1 MNKKIIFLGYPG
13 SGKGT
18 QSTLLSKEFNI
29 FTLSTGDAF
38 REMIK
43 NGKGEIADQVRI
55 CLNEGR
61 LVSDE
66 LTFEV
71 VKNSLPSNDQAWI
84 LDGFPRNL
92 NQAKILNEFFPP
104 SDVILVDIDE
114 NIIFQRLTGR
124 RLAKSSG
131 KMYNIYLNPPKKE
144 GICDESGE
152 ELTQRDDDKPE
163 VVQKRLDVYRTETQP
178 LIEYYRKLG
187 ILHTV
192 NGDLPIDEVYQKIR
206 EVLGF

>member
-18 QSTLLSKEFNI
+18 QSTLLSKEYNI
-29 FTLSTGDAF
+29 FSLSTGDAF

-43 NGKGEIADQVRI
+43 NGKGEIADQVRD
-55 CLNEGR
+55 CLNGGR

-71 VKNSLPSNDQAWI
+71 VKNSLPVNNQSWI

-104 SDVILVDIDE
+104 TDVILVDIDE

-124 RLAKSSG
+124 RLAKNSG
-131 KMYNIYLNPPKKE
+131 KMYNIYLNPPKNE
-144 GICDESGE
+144 GFCDETGE
-152 ELTQRDDDKPE
+152 ELTQREDDKPE
-163 VVQKRLDVYRTETQP
+163 VVQKRLDVYRTETYP
-178 LIEYYRKLG
+178 LIEYYRNLG

-192 NGDLPIDEVYQKIR
+192 NGDLPINEVYQKIK

>member
-18 QSTLLSKEFNI
+18 QGAMLSKEFNI
-29 FTLSTGDAF
+29 HLLSTGEAF
-38 REMIK
+38 RQMIK
-43 NGKGEIADQVRI
+43 EGKGEVADQVRSWV
-55 CLNEGR
+55 NAGV

-66 LTFEV
+66 ITFEV
-71 VKNSLPSNDQAWI
+71 VKNSIPSIDDSWI

-92 NQAKILNEFFPP
+92 NQAKILNEFCSPT
-104 SDVILVDIDE
+104 DVILVDIDE
-114 NIIFQRLTGR
+114 KIIFQRLTGR

-131 KMYNIYLNPPKKE
+131 KMYNVFLNPPKTE

-152 ELTQRDDDKPE
+152 ELIQRDDDKAE
-163 VVQKRLDVYRTETQP
+163 IVQKRLEVYKLETEP
-178 LIEYYRKLG
+178 LIKYYQDKG
-187 ILHTV
+187 ILKKI
-192 NGDLPIDEVYQKIR
+192 NGDLPIDEVYSNLR